1 MNGSSSPTRPRR
13 RLLAVGGVAT
23 AILLGGGGVAL
34 ASGSGTPSPTPPAGS
49 TTSSGAST
57 PRVHTPKLDGTVT
70 SVNGSTILITDR
82 DGFTRTIKTSGSTTY
97 GAGITASPAPGTR
110 VHATG
115 TVDADGT
122 SLDATTVV
130 TAPTP
135 PAGGKGKHGAG
146 PKPGPREGAESPDAP
161 SPSGAPT
168 PPTGSAAPSGSSSA
182 TPGGS

>member
-1 MNGSSSPTRPRR
+1 
-13 RLLAVGGVAT
+13 
-23 AILLGGGGVAL
+23 
-34 ASGSGTPSPTPPAGS
+34 
-49 TTSSGAST
+49 
-57 PRVHTPKLDGTVT
+57 
-70 SVNGSTILITDR
+70 VNGSTILITDR

-135 PAGGKGKHGAG
+135 PAGGKHGAG

-161 SPSGAPT
+161 TPSGAPT